1 MKGMPE
7 GWFWGLYRYY
17 YVAWSMKTRSGARIA
32 RGRGRGR
39 KTLFTEVYINSLVQ
53 TDNKDYQFSNQFIP
67 DLK

>member
-1 MKGMPE
+1 
-7 GWFWGLYRYY
+7 
-17 YVAWSMKTRSGARIA
+17 MKTRSGARIA